1 MSFIGQ
7 LRETEKREKKKNWTK
22 SQVYFDQANGG

>member
-7 LRETEKREKKKNWTK
+7 LRETEKKEKKNWTK